1 MVDLGSPQ
9 HPAGSFFRLR
19 HSAAWRR
26 QPWSTQKEPP
36 VRLIARPFGLRSYY
50 PAGGSFQCKQT
61 MKGSSMS
68 TDTTTAA
75 PVLKIV
81 AATFGSEEAAAA
93 AKARLIADEDAVG
106 NIAIVT
112 MDSEGKVKFKETGDM
127 GPGKGALVGGGVG
140 LVLALFTGPGAILAG
155 AGVGALAAKLRDSG
169 FDDSQLRGLGEDL
182 TPGTAAIVSIVPES
196 ALTAVESDLR
206 GSDATRLVVKEV
218 GFDLANMLDEEASAA
233 GITPEAA
240 TEGIAAPSTRTTV

>member
-1 MVDLGSPQ
+1 M
-9 HPAGSFFRLR
+9 
-19 HSAAWRR
+19 
-26 QPWSTQKEPP
+26 
-36 VRLIARPFGLRSYY
+36 
-50 PAGGSFQCKQT
+50 
-61 MKGSSMS
+61 SSN
-68 TDTTTAA
+68 TTAVA

-112 MDSEGKVKFKETGDM
+112 MNSEGKVKFKETGDM
-127 GPGKGALVGGGVG
+127 GTGKGALVGGGVG
-140 LVLALFTGPGAILAG
+140 LVLALFTGGAGPILAG

-169 FDDSQLRGLGEDL
+169 FDDSQLKGLGEDL

-206 GSDATRLVVKEV
+206 GSEATRLVVKEV
-218 GFDLANMLDEEASAA
+218 GFDLANMLDDEAAAA
-233 GITPEAA
+233 GITPEA
-240 TEGIAAPSTRTTV
+240 TTGAIEQTPTGTTA